1 MGGVSGERRLKWRLP
16 PSGFV
21 TNYCSVPVL
30 GSVLTSLL
38 TTSRH
43 ASNNHLHI
51 SMPLSRRRYA
61 KHTFVSLLVGKTV
74 YSTSGATLRAS
85 SGGLASPALRIL
97 IRIVCKGSGHLL
109 ASRWLL
115 RRHRNGKPAS
125 HVRRPKQNALLLVI
139 GLTSVTDVKDSRENA
154 YLTRR

>member
-1 MGGVSGERRLKWRLP
+1 MAP
-16 PSGFV
+16 A
-21 TNYCSVPVL
+21 PVGL
-30 GSVLTSLL
+30 CYKLLLRPRSRSVLTSLL

-115 RRHRNGKPAS
+115 RRHRSGKLAS
-125 HVRRPKQNALLLVI
+125 HVRRPKQNAPLLAI

-154 YLTRR
+154 YLMRR